1 MKDSSQKIEI
11 SHKTIVFTVVFLLG
25 LYLTYLI
32 KDVLALLFVA
42 ILFMTAINPL
52 VIMLEKTRI
61 PRGLSILI
69 TYLLVI
75 GLFVG
80 AFAAVIPPLV
90 KETVN
95 LVSQIP
101 IPPSLADDI
110 KNLNLNLQDLNVIAN
125 QLDSIPKVLG
135 LLGSAFGVII
145 VIVTLGVMSYYLLEE
160 KKDLHKKLKWLFGN
174 SRAEE
179 RAEKFVRDV
188 ENQIG
193 SWVRGEFA
201 LMFIVGTMTYIGLR
215 LLDVKFALPLAL
227 LAGLL
232 EVLPSIGP
240 TLAGVP
246 AVAVAFF
253 TSSPAMAL
261 AVLALYLLVQQ
272 LENSFIVPTVM
283 NKAVGLSPIT
293 TIIIVLIGF
302 RLGGFGGGAI
312 AIPFFLVAK
321 VLVKEF
327 YEMRR

>member
-52 VIMLEKTRI
+52 VIMLEKIRI

>member
-1 MKDSSQKIEI
+1 
-11 SHKTIVFTVVFLLG
+11 
-25 LYLTYLI
+25 
-32 KDVLALLFVA
+32 
-42 ILFMTAINPL
+42 
-52 VIMLEKTRI
+52 
-61 PRGLSILI
+61 
-69 TYLLVI
+69 
-75 GLFVG
+75 
-80 AFAAVIPPLV
+80 
-90 KETVN
+90 
-95 LVSQIP
+95 
-101 IPPSLADDI
+101 
-110 KNLNLNLQDLNVIAN
+110 
-125 QLDSIPKVLG
+125 
-135 LLGSAFGVII
+135 
-145 VIVTLGVMSYYLLEE
+145 
-160 KKDLHKKLKWLFGN
+160 
-174 SRAEE
+174 
-179 RAEKFVRDV
+179 
-188 ENQIG
+188 
-193 SWVRGEFA
+193 
-201 LMFIVGTMTYIGLR
+201 
-215 LLDVKFALPLAL
+215 L